1 MHPLKKAFFVALG
14 CISLAL
20 GTIGIA
26 LPILPTVP
34 FYLLTAFCFAN
45 SSERLHTWFTHTTVY
60 KKYIGSYFR
69 RRGMTRKAKALLI
82 GTVTAIMLPGFIL
95 MDKVPVG
102 RAIMAIVWAGHIVYF
117 GFKVQTITQQEADL
131 LVLDEAGS
139 AWELDMVD
147 KDLLRRA
154 VLQRPAGQEC
164 VLTAHAAPQWMLD
177 AADYVT
183 EMKCIRHPYQK
194 GIAARK
200 GVEY

>member
-1 MHPLKKAFFVALG
+1 MIHSMQFVLANAPFLLERRFFFAQKLARSNIQHLTGHRKDLRHASSQKAFFVALG

-117 GFKVQTITQQEADL
+117 GFKVQTITQQEAD
-131 LVLDEAGS
+131 
-139 AWELDMVD
+139 
-147 KDLLRRA
+147 
-154 VLQRPAGQEC
+154 
-164 VLTAHAAPQWMLD
+164 AAMAQAL
-177 AADYVT
+177 
-183 EMKCIRHPYQK
+183 E
-194 GIAARK
+194 
-200 GVEY
+200 E

>member
-102 RAIMAIVWAGHIVYF
+102 RAIMAIVWVGHIVYF
-117 GFKVQTITQQEADL
+117 GFKVQAMAQALE
-131 LVLDEAGS
+131 E
-139 AWELDMVD
+139 
-147 KDLLRRA
+147 
-154 VLQRPAGQEC
+154 
-164 VLTAHAAPQWMLD
+164 
-177 AADYVT
+177 
-183 EMKCIRHPYQK
+183 
-194 GIAARK
+194 
-200 GVEY
+200 